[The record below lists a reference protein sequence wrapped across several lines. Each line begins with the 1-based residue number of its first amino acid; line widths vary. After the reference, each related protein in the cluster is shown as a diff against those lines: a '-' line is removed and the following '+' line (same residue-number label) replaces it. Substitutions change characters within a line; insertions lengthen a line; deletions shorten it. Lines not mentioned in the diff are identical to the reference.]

1 MNRLWSSLVWILS
14 SWSVLFEQPQSW
26 SKLKASGRLSLK
38 LQSVVMPHV
47 CFSDHLLPEIHST
60 KRSGLDPS
68 LHWGKTFYY
77 WKIWHFWRA
86 ESSETT
92 TAQPQRLFFSKLKSV
107 LGRDPEFNQIELR
120 VRQKLFF
127 WRASFFWKFHRRRVR
142 IGLFLLKFRATDSW
156 HLQHQSLTRLQKE
169 DNAFTRLT
177 RALSFFLKN
186 IGQQPAVWI
195 VISCL
200 MWHTKRLYGGFCP
213 PSFKEFLG
221 LFPRP
226 PPPSFFKMESRFTS
240 SFLLHH
246 PIFNGLE
253 KIPQSSGQNWVK
265 LGKYIYIV
273 AAWGYF
279 FLLSP
284 FLYGIYLFE
293 QDGKKLTQFTFF
305 PIDFHCRIQDTDH
318 RGKNPDGHYQVRVDG
333 QLNSNHVLYWWFHV
347 KVETFLLTNM
357 FPWNFGADIK
367 GLFIIML
374 GTLGMYDHDPWLV
387 HSIIGWTRYWP
398 WMQPFFPR

>member
-1 MNRLWSSLVWILS
+1 
-14 SWSVLFEQPQSW
+14 
-26 SKLKASGRLSLK
+26 
-38 LQSVVMPHV
+38 
-47 CFSDHLLPEIHST
+47 
-60 KRSGLDPS
+60 
-68 LHWGKTFYY
+68 
-77 WKIWHFWRA
+77 
-86 ESSETT
+86 
-92 TAQPQRLFFSKLKSV
+92 
-107 LGRDPEFNQIELR
+107 
-120 VRQKLFF
+120 
-127 WRASFFWKFHRRRVR
+127 
-142 IGLFLLKFRATDSW
+142 
-156 HLQHQSLTRLQKE
+156 
-169 DNAFTRLT
+169 
-177 RALSFFLKN
+177 
-186 IGQQPAVWI
+186 
-195 VISCL
+195 

-273 AAWGYF
+273 VAAWGYF

-318 RGKNPDGHYQVRVDG
+318 RGEKPRRTLSSASGWSIEFKSCTILMVSCKSGD
-333 QLNSNHVLYWWFHV
+333 F
-347 KVETFLLTNM
+347 F
-357 FPWNFGADIK
+357 AD
-367 GLFIIML
+367 
-374 GTLGMYDHDPWLV
+374 
-387 HSIIGWTRYWP
+387 
-398 WMQPFFPR
+398 